1 MTTKA
6 QGILSNLPA
15 AMVSDY
21 PQGNRKWVCVQSPQ
35 GMVMGMGIRI
45 HISIYGQML
54 ALGWLLVTVYAA
66 KAFRT
71 MAGRDHRASDLFS

>member
-1 MTTKA
+1 M
-6 QGILSNLPA
+6 SNLPV

-35 GMVMGMGIRI
+35 GMGMGIGI
-45 HISIYGQML
+45 GISIYGQML

-66 KAFRT
+66 IAFGT
-71 MAGRDHRASDLFS
+71 MDGGDHRASDLFS